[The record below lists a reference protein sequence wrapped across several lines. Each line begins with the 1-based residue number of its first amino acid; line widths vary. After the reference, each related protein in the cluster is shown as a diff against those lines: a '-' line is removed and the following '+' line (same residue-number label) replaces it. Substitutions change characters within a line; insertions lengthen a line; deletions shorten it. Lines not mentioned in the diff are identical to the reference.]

1 MTKFE
6 LENRMYHS
14 EFIEWQDYYCHEPW
28 GCEVEDQRAAMM
40 VSATIGKPISP
51 MELFPRSPSDV
62 DQVREDKDAALAQSM
77 IQAMRRYVTRPTR
90 LESQS
95 A

>member
-28 GCEVEDQRAAMM
+28 GCEVEDQRAAMI
-40 VSATIGKPISP
+40 VSAQVGKQLSP
-51 MELFPRSPSDV
+51 LELFPRSSSDV
-62 DQVREDKDAALAQSM
+62 DQVREAKDAALAQSM
-77 IQAMRRYVTRPTR
+77 IQAMKRYDAR
-90 LESQS
+90 LESEK